1 MTADARKVPS
11 GRIARFG
18 AFGQIAAGVA
28 GKKVFGG
35 EEGGIDV

>member
-11 GRIARFG
+11 GRLARLG

-28 GKKVFGG
+28 GSVVTQGARALANG
-35 EEGGIDV
+35 